1 LYGFAAYETLQ
12 SAPDWGT
19 EGEGY
24 RWFIDY
30 YLDKMKKASDEEG
43 KRLLD
48 VLDVHWYPE
57 ARGGG
62 ERICF
67 GADPRILR
75 QQSKIAGAQ
84 NIVGSYIY

>member
-1 LYGFAAYETLQ
+1 MQKYSDLLVRFAAYETLQ

-43 KRLLD
+43 KRLWTYLT
-48 VLDVHWYPE
+48 YTGI
-57 ARGGG
+57 RSQG
-62 ERICF
+62 R
-67 GADPRILR
+67 R
-75 QQSKIAGAQ
+75 
-84 NIVGSYIY
+84 